1 MHHVHGVKRFL
12 LSTILVFG
20 VSTSLAQTLSEQTA
34 ATQTGAEATPETVK
48 VLTKSEVDELLASPD
63 QVVVIDVR
71 RPDELTSIGGFPVY
85 LSIQAA
91 QLETSLEWIPSNR
104 TIVTV
109 SNHAGRAKRA
119 AALLTNK
126 GFNVYGAVGAQDYEA
141 EGGSLSKIAP
151 PAENQ

>member
-1 MHHVHGVKRFL
+1 MHHVHSVKRFL
-12 LSTILVFG
+12 LFTILVFG